1 MKDLIKYL
9 YNKLKPHK
17 NNYQYCRRCGR
28 RLKTKESRSLGLGK
42 CCYEKEVRTKYSKQ
56 LF

>member
-1 MKDLIKYL
+1 MKDLLKYL
-9 YNKLKPHK
+9 YNKLKPQKHT
-17 NNYQYCRRCGR
+17 YQYCRRCGR
-28 RLKTKESRSLGLGK
+28 RLKTEESRRLGLGR